1 VAVGLNITS
10 GPGKDMTLFQFDTN
24 IQFYQPFA
32 LNAIDPSRM
41 LIGTNQLYESLN
53 KGDSLNNLGCLTP
66 LVMGQCVG
74 ALVGSGQ
81 GYGQPIAYGGR
92 LAGVAMPDVFYV
104 GAGATI
110 FHRVTAGGLITS
122 LANYPGGAVITIAMN
137 PNNYKQVYVS
147 DLNNQVWGSS
157 DEGATWSNMTFNLA
171 SLSGLTG
178 LVTTIEVFSPDATL
192 ANTVVI
198 GGGFGVFQLPAT
210 GTTWTRLT
218 GLNDNL
224 PPALV
229 LDLHYDYS
237 DSVLVAGMLGRGSW
251 TIAGPFATNI
261 DTDSRLIAR
270 SKTPRPSRP
279 VSSLP
284 LLHPPPAPPP
294 SANVPPSTAGFNR

>member
-1 VAVGLNITS
+1 MVA
-10 GPGKDMTLFQFDTN
+10 KMTIMN
-24 IQFYQPFA
+24 SQPV
-32 LNAIDPSRM
+32 R
-41 LIGTNQLYESLN
+41 
-53 KGDSLNNLGCLTP
+53 
-66 LVMGQCVG
+66 
-74 ALVGSGQ
+74 
-81 GYGQPIAYGGR
+81 
-92 LAGVAMPDVFYV
+92 
-104 GAGATI
+104 
-110 FHRVTAGGLITS
+110 
-122 LANYPGGAVITIAMN
+122 
-137 PNNYKQVYVS
+137 
-147 DLNNQVWGSS
+147 
-157 DEGATWSNMTFNLA
+157 NMTFNLA

-229 LDLHYDYS
+229 LDLQYDYS
-237 DSVLVAGMLGRGSW
+237 DSVLVAGTLGRGSW

-270 SKTPRPSRP
+270 SKTLPRPNGP

-284 LLHPPPAPPP
+284 LLRHLPPAPPP
-294 SANVPPSTAGFNR
+294 SANVPPPTAPVSR